1 MHERGMLIHIF
12 CADFDRSRNRNI
24 LLGVLAA
31 FELAFIRR
39 VADIQR
45 RLCAEHGYA
54 CICRCGITV
63 LPRFQTYLI
72 AAVIVVCGDALAVVS
87 AGILERQLRLENVDV
102 SGRVVGAGFRGCR
115 VTISGGRS
123 THGLGRYGNFD
134 GIGRIFGQVFKLV
147 RNDIAVLVLDRNGD
161 IDVFGLPGIKAVRLI
176 SVGCLAEI
184 KLYIANADFRAIL
197 ELIGGDFA
205 LEIDV
210 LVSGRDGHIL
220 NGNIDFGLLEGH
232 NRGLRGAVLVDT
244 RACIGDNLVAAQETA
259 LG

>member
-45 RLCAEHGYA
+45 RLCAEHSYV
-54 CICRCGITV
+54 RRYSITV
-63 LPRFQTYLI
+63 LPRFRTDLV
-72 AAVIVVCGDALAVVS
+72 AAVIVICWDALAVVS
-87 AGILERQLRLENVDV
+87 GGIFERQLRFEDVDV
-102 SGRVVGAGFRGCR
+102 SGRIVDASLSSCC
-115 VTISGGRS
+115 VTLCGGRS

-134 GIGRIFGQVFKLV
+134 GIGRVVGQIIKLV
-147 RNDIAVLVLDRNGD
+147 GNDVAVLVLDRNGD
-161 IDVFGLPGIKAVRLI
+161 IDILSLPVFKAV
-176 SVGCLAEI
+176 VGKI
-184 KLYIANADFRAIL
+184 KFYVANADFSAVF
-197 ELIGGDFA
+197 ELFGGDFA